1 MIENTALSFDQ
12 YQRYSLAAEII
23 NLLHQSR
30 PCRIIETGANYHSII
45 AHFLPDAEL
54 VLLDQTV
61 PDGIKLPPNFVLGDA
76 TNLEFPDSS
85 FDFSISLDVL
95 EHVNPELRGRFLE
108 EHFRVSRNGVI
119 VACPIGCDE
128 TRAAELEANDAWKTH
143 FGKGH
148 IWLDEHA
155 RYGLPTIHG
164 ILESVAKITPHV
176 FSFNHGSLNYWLPLM
191 KLHFHKEAHKEL
203 AVGVSEFDR
212 FYNRFVSSSDF
223 GTPSYRQF
231 VVMLRSQEDVQK
243 LEKHFSARLNHSPES
258 GDYYGSLF
266 HAWAASVEG
275 ISASHAALNQAV
287 IERDGRIAHLK
298 LVELNRD
305 ALLASTSWRLTAPLR
320 IVGKQLERAAHIW
333 RLLPRILTIGGGLRG
348 SLIKALRVLRDEGLF
363 GVKQR
368 IRYVA
373 IGRPPLLHSWI
384 RRYDTLT
391 DASRATIKQI
401 IAKLAIKP
409 VISVVMP
416 VYNPRPEWLQ
426 EAIESVRSQ
435 LYPHWE
441 LCMADDAST
450 DLRVREL
457 LEQYAREDTR
467 IRIVFRENNGHISAA
482 SNSALALATGEYIAL
497 LDHDDVLAEHA
508 FYWVADAINRHP
520 DAGLIYS
527 DEDKIDEHGSR
538 HDPYFKCD
546 WNHDLFLSHN
556 LVTHLGVYRTSLV
569 RSLEGCREGFE
580 GAQDYD
586 LALRCIERLRADQI
600 IHIPRILYHWRSHK
614 GSTAQDAVSKPYA
627 VLAGARAINEHFQRL
642 KIRATAEA
650 LPQGHYRVRY
660 ALPSPPPLVTLI
672 IPTRNGLALLRRCV
686 SSVLEKTDYPNYEV
700 LIVDNGSDDR
710 DVLEFLDRVVADRRA
725 QVRRDDR
732 PFNFSALNNRAVEVA
747 RGELVGLINNDIE
760 VVNRSWLT
768 EMVGIA
774 LQPGVG
780 AVGARL
786 WYPDNTLQ
794 HGGIV
799 LGVGGVAGHSHR
811 RLPRGADGYFNR
823 ANLIQSL
830 SAVTA
835 ACMIIR
841 KRIYLEAGGLD
852 EKHLAVAFNDVDF
865 CLKVRE
871 LGYRNVWT
879 PYAELYH
886 HESATRGYE
895 DSPEKRGRFA
905 TEVAYMKQRWG
916 TILRNDPAYSPNLTL
931 DREDFSIAWP
941 SRLEQKSSR

>member
-1 MIENTALSFDQ
+1 
-12 YQRYSLAAEII
+12 
-23 NLLHQSR
+23 
-30 PCRIIETGANYHSII
+30 
-45 AHFLPDAEL
+45 
-54 VLLDQTV
+54 
-61 PDGIKLPPNFVLGDA
+61 
-76 TNLEFPDSS
+76 
-85 FDFSISLDVL
+85 
-95 EHVNPELRGRFLE
+95 
-108 EHFRVSRNGVI
+108 
-119 VACPIGCDE
+119 
-128 TRAAELEANDAWKTH
+128 
-143 FGKGH
+143 
-148 IWLDEHA
+148 
-155 RYGLPTIHG
+155 
-164 ILESVAKITPHV
+164 
-176 FSFNHGSLNYWLPLM
+176 
-191 KLHFHKEAHKEL
+191 
-203 AVGVSEFDR
+203 
-212 FYNRFVSSSDF
+212 
-223 GTPSYRQF
+223 
-231 VVMLRSQEDVQK
+231 
-243 LEKHFSARLNHSPES
+243 
-258 GDYYGSLF
+258 
-266 HAWAASVEG
+266 
-275 ISASHAALNQAV
+275 
-287 IERDGRIAHLK
+287 
-298 LVELNRD
+298 
-305 ALLASTSWRLTAPLR
+305 
-320 IVGKQLERAAHIW
+320 
-333 RLLPRILTIGGGLRG
+333 
-348 SLIKALRVLRDEGLF
+348 
-363 GVKQR
+363 
-368 IRYVA
+368 
-373 IGRPPLLHSWI
+373 
-384 RRYDTLT
+384 
-391 DASRATIKQI
+391 
-401 IAKLAIKP
+401 
-409 VISVVMP
+409 
-416 VYNPRPEWLQ
+416 
-426 EAIESVRSQ
+426 
-435 LYPHWE
+435 
-441 LCMADDAST
+441 
-450 DLRVREL
+450 
-457 LEQYAREDTR
+457 
-467 IRIVFRENNGHISAA
+467 
-482 SNSALALATGEYIAL
+482 
-497 LDHDDVLAEHA
+497 
-508 FYWVADAINRHP
+508 
-520 DAGLIYS
+520 
-527 DEDKIDEHGSR
+527 
-538 HDPYFKCD
+538 
-546 WNHDLFLSHN
+546 
-556 LVTHLGVYRTSLV
+556 
-569 RSLEGCREGFE
+569 
-580 GAQDYD
+580 
-586 LALRCIERLRADQI
+586 
-600 IHIPRILYHWRSHK
+600 
-614 GSTAQDAVSKPYA
+614 
-627 VLAGARAINEHFQRL
+627 
-642 KIRATAEA
+642 
-650 LPQGHYRVRY
+650 
-660 ALPSPPPLVTLI
+660 
-672 IPTRNGLALLRRCV
+672 LALLRRCV